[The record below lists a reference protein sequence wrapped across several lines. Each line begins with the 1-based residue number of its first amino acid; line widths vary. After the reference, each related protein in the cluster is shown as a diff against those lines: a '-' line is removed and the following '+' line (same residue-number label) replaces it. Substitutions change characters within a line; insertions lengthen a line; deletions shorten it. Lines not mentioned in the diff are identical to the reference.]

1 MIYRCIARPPSVLH
15 GTTVY
20 RERDWPMGARG
31 PAPEDHHVRFQP
43 RRGPRNVL
51 VHTVKEFVV
60 VPMRTLRKEV

>member
-15 GTTVY
+15 GATVY

-31 PAPEDHHVRFQP
+31 PAPKSPRVRFQP
-43 RRGPRNVL
+43 LRGPRNVL